1 MNAIHFIQE
10 YIRHP
15 RTVGAVMPS
24 SKQLAKEMV
33 KPIPFEKV
41 TCIVEYGPG
50 TGVFTEEIIQHK
62 RPDTIFLAIEANE
75 AFYQMLKEKYA
86 NVENVYIIHGSAEN
100 IKQYLKQYDIV
111 KVDYIVSGLPFTSL
125 PLPVSKV
132 ILQETAT
139 LLGEEGKFI
148 TFQYSKVKRSF
159 FSSFFDNID
168 FERVY
173 WNVPPAYVFICSVK
187 RPD

>member
-50 TGVFTEEIIQHK
+50 TGVFTDEIIQHK

-75 AFYQMLKEKYA
+75 TFYQMLKEKYA
-86 NVENVYIIHGSAEN
+86 HVENVYIIHGSAEN
-100 IKQYLKQYDIV
+100 IKQYLNKYGIV
-111 KVDYIVSGLPFTSL
+111 KVDCIVSGLPFTSL
-125 PLPVSKV
+125 PSSISSF
-132 ILQETAT
+132 ILQETAHV
-139 LLGEEGKFI
+139 LGKEGKFI

-173 WNVPPAYVFICSVK
+173 WNVPPAYVFICSC
-187 RPD
+187 

>member
-1 MNAIHFIQE
+1 MNAIHFIKE

-33 KPIPFEKV
+33 KPIPFKTA

-62 RPDTIFLAIEANE
+62 DSDTIFLAIEANE
-75 AFYQMLKEKYA
+75 TFYQMLKEKYA
-86 NVENVYIIHGSAEN
+86 HVENVYIIHDSAEN
-100 IKQYLKQYDIV
+100 IKLYLNQYGIG

-125 PLPVSKV
+125 PYPISKS
-132 ILQETAT
+132 ILQETANV
-139 LLGEEGKFI
+139 LGKEGNFI
-148 TFQYSKVKRSF
+148 TFQYSKVKCSF
-159 FSSFFDNID
+159 FSSFFDNVD
-168 FERVY
+168 FKRVC
-173 WNVPPAYVFICSVK
+173 WNVPPAYVFFCSC
-187 RPD
+187 